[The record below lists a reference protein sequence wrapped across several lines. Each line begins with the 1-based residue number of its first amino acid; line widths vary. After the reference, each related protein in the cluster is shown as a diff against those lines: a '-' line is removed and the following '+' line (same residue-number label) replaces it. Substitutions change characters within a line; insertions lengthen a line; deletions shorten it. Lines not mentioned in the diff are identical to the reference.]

1 MKRIAFIFPLLACAT
16 LFFSLH
22 PPRVSRAQKKLST
35 TNASS
40 KTDAYVPL
48 EQDMISEINLAR
60 TRPAEYAAYLEQLRP
75 YFAGKE
81 YRRPGKPALITEE
94 GTSALE
100 EAIKYLRSVKP
111 VPPLGLST
119 GMCAGARELVKDQS
133 ATGATGHKG
142 SDGSFCE
149 QRTQRFGTW
158 AGNIGEDL
166 NYSDDTARERVIT
179 LLIDDGIANRGHRV
193 RLFDPTYNVVGV
205 ACGDHKLGGMCVITF
220 AGGFNEKLGSA
231 QQQADKKNS
240 GDQSTPAAKRF

>member
-1 MKRIAFIFPLLACAT
+1 MRRIASVFLLLACAT
-16 LFFSLH
+16 LFLSLQS
-22 PPRVSRAQKKLST
+22 PSVSRAQKLATSK
-35 TNASS
+35 ASA
-40 KTDAYVPL
+40 KTDAFVPL
-48 EQDMISEINLAR
+48 EQDMVGEINLAR

-81 YRRPGKPALITEE
+81 YRRPGKPALMTEE

-100 EAIKYLRSVKP
+100 EAIKFLRAAKP

-133 ATGATGHKG
+133 ATGATGHRG

-158 AGNIGEDL
+158 MGNIGEDL

-179 LLIDDGIANRGHRV
+179 LLIDDGIANRGHRL
-193 RLFDPTYNVVGV
+193 RLFDQDYKVVGV

-220 AGGFNEKLGSA
+220 AGGFNEKRGSA
-231 QQQADKKNS
+231 QQQAGKNS
-240 GDQSTPAAKRF
+240 GTTNAPAGVRRF